1 VVHAVGPGGS
11 RCMQCIML
19 ARGAQGS
26 NLVNRGE
33 SLVLILFCGVRHMSL
48 PEGDLLGL
56 GAGVSGVGLLRK
68 SCAT

>member
-1 VVHAVGPGGS
+1 MVHAVGPGSS

-33 SLVLILFCGVRHMSL
+33 SLVLILFCGVRHAPSVRKYL
-48 PEGDLLGL
+48 SSKWIKRD
-56 GAGVSGVGLLRK
+56 VSRTK
-68 SCAT
+68 EIYPF

>member
-1 VVHAVGPGGS
+1 MVHVVGPGSS

-48 PEGDLLGL
+48 PGGNAWLG
-56 GAGVSGVGLLRK
+56 GRCKWCGSTA
-68 SCAT
+68 

>member
-1 VVHAVGPGGS
+1 MVHAVGPGGS

-33 SLVLILFCGVRHMSL
+33 SLVLILFRGVRHMSL
-48 PEGDLLGL
+48 PGGNAWLGSRCKWC
-56 GAGVSGVGLLRK
+56 GSTA
-68 SCAT
+68 

>member
-1 VVHAVGPGGS
+1 MVHVVGPGGS

-33 SLVLILFCGVRHMSL
+33 SLELILFCGVRHMSL
-48 PEGDLLGL
+48 PEGNAWLG
-56 GAGVSGVGLLRK
+56 GRCKWCGSTA
-68 SCAT
+68 

>member
-1 VVHAVGPGGS
+1 MVHVVGPGGS

-33 SLVLILFCGVRHMSL
+33 SLVVILFCGVRHMIY
-48 PEGDLLGL
+48 PGGMLGL
-56 GAGVSGVGLLRK
+56 GAGVSGVGLLHK
-68 SCAT
+68 WCAT

>member
-1 VVHAVGPGGS
+1 MVHAVGPGSS

-33 SLVLILFCGVRHMSL
+33 SLVLILFCGVGHMSL
-48 PEGDLLGL
+48 HGEWLAWGP
-56 GAGVSGVGLLRK
+56 V
-68 SCAT
+68 

>member
-1 VVHAVGPGGS
+1 
-11 RCMQCIML
+11 ML

-33 SLVLILFCGVRHMSL
+33 SLVVILFCGVRHMIY
-48 PEGDLLGL
+48 PGGMLGL

-68 SCAT
+68 WCAM

>member
-1 VVHAVGPGGS
+1 MVHVVGPGGS

-26 NLVNRGE
+26 NPMNRGE

-48 PEGDLLGL
+48 LRGNAWLG
-56 GAGVSGVGLLRK
+56 G
-68 SCAT
+68 

>member
-1 VVHAVGPGGS
+1 MVHAVGPGGS

-26 NLVNRGE
+26 NLVNRGG

-48 PEGDLLGL
+48 PEGNSWAW
-56 GAGVSGVGLLRK
+56 GAV
-68 SCAT
+68 

>member
-1 VVHAVGPGGS
+1 
-11 RCMQCIML
+11 MQCIML

-26 NLVNRGE
+26 NPMNRGE

-68 SCAT
+68 WCAT